1 MSEPTKINRPYGLW
15 SSPITPISLARG
27 ISFSDVAWDNSG
39 ALLWRE
45 GRSDRGVLVIQPP
58 EGQAPR
64 DLNSDYSVRAK
75 VGYGGGDF
83 CVSAGKVFFADAD
96 SGRLYLQPLQAGQA
110 RPLTPGFGSAAAP
123 RLSPDGRWLV
133 YVHTYEGTDTLA
145 IVDAEGALWP
155 SIIAT
160 GHDFYMQP
168 AWHPDSRRLAYIAWD
183 HPNMPWDG
191 TQLIVAKLETAQNG
205 LPCLVEE
212 VVLAGSAEVSI
223 FQPEF
228 SPDGRYLA
236 YVSDESG
243 WWQLYLAD
251 LQNGTQRQLTY
262 ELAEHGQP
270 AWTQGLRV
278 FAFSPNNQELYF
290 VRNQMG
296 LQSLWR
302 LDLNTGKAQSLPV
315 DGYTSLDQ
323 IAVAPEGQ
331 RLAFIASGPENP
343 MRIVVFHLNG
353 GVSVQRRSTAEDLPP
368 SAYSVPEHIAWKGSD
383 GGEVYGLF
391 YRPHNQR
398 YMANGAPPLIVSIHG
413 GPTSQRTLGFSL
425 STQFFT
431 SRGYAYLDVNYRG
444 STGYGRAYRN
454 MLRSSWG
461 IYDVEDAVSGARSL
475 AERGLVDSQRMV
487 ILGGSAGGFTVLKAL
502 EDHPGFFKAGIC
514 LYGVSNQFTLAAETH
529 KFEAHYTDTLVGLL
543 PEASALYRERSPV
556 FFADRIKDPMAI
568 FQGEIDVVVPRA
580 QSDEVVANLRQRG
593 VPHIYHLYPGE
604 GHGFRKTETIEH
616 YYKTVDKFLHQ
627 FVIFS

>member
-1 MSEPTKINRPYGLW
+1 MTSPAKKNRPYGLW
-15 SSPITPISLARG
+15 ASPITPVSLARG
-27 ISFSDVAWDNSG
+27 ISFYDVSWDASG
-39 ALLWRE
+39 ALVWRE

-58 EGQAPR
+58 DGQAPR
-64 DLNSDYSVRAK
+64 DLNSDYSVRAR

-83 CVSAGKVFFADAD
+83 CLGAGKVFFAEAE
-96 SGRLYLQPLQAGQA
+96 SGRLYAQPLAAGPAQ
-110 RPLTPGFGSAAAP
+110 PLTPGFGFAAAP

-133 YVHTYEGTDTLA
+133 YVHTYEGTDRLVV
-145 IVDAEGALWP
+145 VDAAGEMWP
-155 SIIAT
+155 SILAQ

-168 AWHPDSRRLAYIAWD
+168 AWHPDGRQVAFVCWD

-191 TQLIVAKLETAQNG
+191 TWLVVAKLEITPG
-205 LPCLVEE
+205 CLPRQTEQVVIAGGEE
-212 VVLAGSAEVSI
+212 ISI

-251 LQNGTQRQLTY
+251 LQVGKTRQLTT

-270 AWTQGLRV
+270 AWAQGLRT
-278 FAFSPNNQELYF
+278 FTFSPDSQHIFF

-296 LQSLWR
+296 VESLWQYSLRTGKSQSL
-302 LDLNTGKAQSLPV
+302 AVP
-315 DGYTSLDQ
+315 GYTCLEQ
-323 IAVAPEGQ
+323 LAVAPDGQ
-331 RLAFIASGPENP
+331 RLAIIASGPSNP
-343 MRIVVFHLNG
+343 LRVVVVDRAG
-353 GVSVQRRSTAEDLPP
+353 AVAVQRRSIAEDLPA
-368 SAYSVPEHIAWKGSD
+368 SAYAIPEHITWKGFDS
-383 GGEVYGLF
+383 GAVYGLF
-391 YRPHNQR
+391 YRPLNER
-398 YMANGAPPLIVSIHG
+398 YTASGAPPLIVSIHG
-413 GPTSQRTLGFSL
+413 GPTSQRTMGFSL
-425 STQFFT
+425 AAQFYT

-444 STGYGRAYRN
+444 STGYGRLYRN
-454 MLRSSWG
+454 MLRQSWG
-461 IYDVEDAVSGARSL
+461 VYDVEDAVSGARHL
-475 AERGLVDSQRMV
+475 ADQGLADPKRMV
-487 ILGGSAGGFTVLKAL
+487 ISGGSAGGFTVLKAL

-529 KFEAHYTDTLVGLL
+529 KFEAHYTDSLVGLL

-556 FFADRIKDPMAI
+556 FFVDRIQDPIAI

-580 QSDEVVANLRQRG
+580 QSDEVVASLRQRG

-616 YYKTVDKFLHQ
+616 YYKTVEKFLQ
-627 FVIFS
+627 QYVIFS